1 MTRLSSTATA
11 IARALVAALSVI
23 IALQPRPA
31 MAWGTEGHQ
40 AVAAIANSLLDPA
53 ARAHLDALLAIEP
66 GATLTSIST
75 WADDTRDRSTAAWH
89 YVNMPRGAGC
99 LYDRARDCPDGR
111 CVVEALNAQIQRLNA
126 GSAADQLEA
135 LKYVVHFVADV
146 HQPLHAAFAD
156 DRGGNTY
163 QLQAFGRGTN
173 LHAVWDSQLLR
184 SSDARSMVVAGSLSA
199 SNTRWTGSLLP
210 SEWGKE
216 SCLIASR
223 PDFYPSR
230 QLDDEYLRTF
240 RPIARERV
248 YAAGARLAAVLNAAF
263 GAQRA
268 PVR

>member
-1 MTRLSSTATA
+1 MTRLSSTTTA
-11 IARALVAALSVI
+11 AIVRVLVAALSVI

-31 MAWGTEGHQ
+31 MAWGTEGHEL
-40 AVAAIANSLLDPA
+40 VAAIANSLLEPPA
-53 ARAHLDALLAIEP
+53 RKRVDALLAIEP
-66 GATLTSIST
+66 GATLASIST
-75 WADDTRDRSTAAWH
+75 WADETRDRSTAAWH
-89 YVNMPRGAGC
+89 YVNMPRDAQC
-99 LYDRARDCPDGR
+99 MYDRARDCPDGR
-111 CVVEALNAQIQRLNA
+111 CVVEALNVQIQRLGS

-199 SNTRWTGSLLP
+199 PRRAAPLLP
-210 SEWGKE
+210 ADWAKE

-223 PDFYPSR
+223 ADFYPSRR

-240 RPIARERV
+240 RPIARERL

-263 GAQRA
+263 GAQRPA
-268 PVR
+268 H